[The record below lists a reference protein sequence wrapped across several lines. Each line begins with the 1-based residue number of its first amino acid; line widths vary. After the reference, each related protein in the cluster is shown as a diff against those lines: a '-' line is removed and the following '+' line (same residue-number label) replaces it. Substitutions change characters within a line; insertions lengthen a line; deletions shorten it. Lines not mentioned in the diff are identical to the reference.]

1 MAFGQK
7 IIITG
12 GGGIPPFEA
21 GVDGQYMSVS
31 DSSGNVYVSND
42 FGSNFY
48 LTTTMPRAFGHTMFV
63 SKTGQYIWA
72 RSGESNSY
80 VYLSS
85 DFGLTFEFWRT
96 NVNQLIT
103 SWDCNYVAIRPYNAV
118 SFEVYNNY
126 GGTFVGEAA
135 QPYFGYN
142 NLGSFNHDGQY
153 CYTTKVGSGG
163 EIDDYC
169 FRNNNYGNNANWQV
183 LALINSRTQTAQYC
197 SKTGQYIY
205 TQDIFGRTHRST
217 NYGVNF
223 TQVAAVQPYGSIAC
237 SVNGDKVATSSGG
250 TVYVSS
256 NSAGSWTNKGFTGC
270 GLLSMSNS
278 GQYIAVVKDSNSVIV
293 STDYGATFSNTSI
306 ASNITGLGMAR
317 Q

>member
-31 DSSGNVYVSND
+31 DTSGNVYVSND

-48 LTTTMPRAFGHTMFV
+48 LTTTMPRAFGHQMYV

-85 DFGLTFEFWRT
+85 DFGLTFAFWRT

-118 SFEVYNNY
+118 SFEVYSNY

-142 NLGSFNHDGQY
+142 NLGSFNHDGEW
-153 CYTTKVGSGG
+153 CYATKVGSGG
-163 EIDDYC
+163 EIDDYT
-169 FRNNNYGNNANWQV
+169 FRNNNYGNPASWQV
-183 LALINSRTQTAQYC
+183 NGLINSRTQTAQYC
-197 SKTGQYIY
+197 NKDGTYVY

-217 NYGVNF
+217 NYGVNWS
-223 TQVAAVQPYGSIAC
+223 QVAPTGPYGSIAC
-237 SVNGDKVATSSGG
+237 SAGGNRVSASASG
-250 TVYVSS
+250 TIFISTNY
-256 NSAGSWTNKGFTGC
+256 ADSWTDKGFTGC
-270 GLLSMSNS
+270 SGLMMSNY
-278 GQYIAVVKDSNSVIV
+278 GQYIAAVKDSNSVIV
-293 STDYGATFSNTSI
+293 STDYGATFSTTSI
-306 ASNITGLGMAR
+306 ASNISGLGMAR